1 MLYNSIIKVLSKELE
16 KLGLADR
23 IMAYE
28 SGELSDK
35 ETLELFSELIKT
47 GEVWHMQGSYGRM
60 ADFLIKNSIIDKNG
74 VIQ

>member
-1 MLYNSIIKVLSKELE
+1 MLYNTISKELE
-16 KLGLADR
+16 KLGLVDK

-35 ETLELFSELIKT
+35 ETLELFSELIKS
-47 GEVWHMQGSYGRM
+47 GEVWHMQGRYGRM